1 MIIYIDAD
9 ACPKAIKEVLYKAA
23 HQRKVTCIFVA
34 NQPLTH
40 PPSPFIKM
48 RCVDKGFDV
57 ADNYIANKVEMNDLV
72 ITADI
77 PLAKEVTD
85 RDAMVI
91 TPHGKQYTK
100 ANISQTY
107 AMRNFFTE
115 LRDAGLVETKTKA
128 FSNSNINA
136 FANALDQ
143 LLTKRGFIKQ

>member
-9 ACPKAIKEVLYKAA
+9 ACPKAVKEVLYKAA

-57 ADNYIANKVEMNDLV
+57 ADNYIANKVEMSDLV

-85 RDAMVI
+85 RNAMVI

-143 LLTKRGFIKQ
+143 LLTKRGFIKK

>member
-9 ACPKAIKEVLYKAA
+9 SCPKAVKELLYKAA

-40 PPSPFIKM
+40 PLSPFVKM
-48 RCVDKGFDV
+48 CCVDKGFDV
-57 ADNYIANKVEMNDLV
+57 ADTYIANKIQIHDLV
-72 ITADI
+72 ITSDI
-77 PLAKEVTD
+77 PFAKAIVD
-85 RDAMVI
+85 HGALVI
-91 TPHGKQYTK
+91 TPHGKQYSK
-100 ANISQTY
+100 QNIAQAY

-115 LRDAGLVETKTKA
+115 LRNTGLLETKTKA
-128 FSNSNINA
+128 FSHTNINT